1 MHEPTIKQVS
11 YDLFAGHQYQTII
24 VSISTHATF
33 NAQYNVIK
41 QLKKLSTYLQIMGN
55 LQTLPIPIV
64 YPIIAKKNWH
74 LLLQTPL
81 STWCSSIGPDKLL
94 SIDPSCPFS
103 PSMSFLCPLCPFS
116 PSMSFLCP
124 LTVNLPLSRNGVS
137 SNLLSSLYISTMWYQ
152 LKLQVWTK
160 QTKTIR
166 QYFGL
171 WMYDIVV
178 RYLVPM

>member
-64 YPIIAKKNWH
+64 YPIMAKKNWH

-94 SIDPSCPFS
+94 SIDPS
-103 PSMSFLCPLCPFS
+103 CPFS

-160 QTKTIR
+160 QTKTTR

-171 WMYDIVV
+171 WMYDTVV